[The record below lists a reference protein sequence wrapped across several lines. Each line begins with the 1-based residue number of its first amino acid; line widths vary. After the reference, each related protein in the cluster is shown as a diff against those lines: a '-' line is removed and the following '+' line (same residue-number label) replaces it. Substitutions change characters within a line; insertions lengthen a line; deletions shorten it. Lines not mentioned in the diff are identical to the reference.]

1 MIAVVTLMAVS
12 CSDNKPELL
21 KQVPADTDLV
31 ALIDAQA
38 ILESAGFVA
47 GDGSLQV
54 PQYVADKLSDSQMK
68 DLAEAAALECVDAKA
83 VVIAYNYSDPSP
95 VAFFTLN
102 CREEF
107 VKYLSVRKYDEMS
120 AEDGYTLYGDAGG
133 SRVVVGQNQAY
144 IYDGVRNPV
153 FMPITEVKG
162 MLSSA
167 AKSDITSTPAGKK
180 IGGHTVSMLAAIPS
194 ASQLGVSNM
203 TIPGMPEG
211 SMFLLHADLTGTE
224 LKAESACLDSDGKML
239 MMDDVVS
246 GGFST
251 VDSEA
256 LKYLT
261 ADESLVMAFSLK
273 GVDWDRVMELAGAG
287 LSRSERASLV
297 MIQPYLNAIDGTVAV
312 GAGFA
317 DGMTSVSK
325 IINGNGSES
334 LSGLS
339 FTALVQL
346 KEERAADQ
354 LMQLKGLAQ
363 LSGMSMTNT
372 DSCFSLALDQSN
384 TIYVEEHDGMIIVAN
399 HPLHRSGA
407 NRTVAALPW
416 GSYTGAIG
424 LVLDK
429 SDKIVSDLRMDYEL
443 SVELSGSKDGKSI
456 LVYTLKGGDAKGLIE
471 RTAKCCME
479 ASDAVDRW
487 LK

>member
-54 PQYVADKLSDSQMK
+54 PQYVADKLSDSQIK

-95 VAFFTLN
+95 VAFFTLKS
-102 CREEF
+102 REEF

-120 AEDGYTLYGDAGG
+120 AEGGYTLYGDAGG

-203 TIPGMPEG
+203 TIPGMPDG
-211 SMFLLHADLTGTE
+211 QYVLLHTT
-224 LKAESACLDSDGKML
+224 
-239 MMDDVVS
+239 
-246 GGFST
+246 
-251 VDSEA
+251 
-256 LKYLT
+256 
-261 ADESLVMAFSLK
+261 
-273 GVDWDRVMELAGAG
+273 
-287 LSRSERASLV
+287 
-297 MIQPYLNAIDGTVAV
+297 
-312 GAGFA
+312 
-317 DGMTSVSK
+317 
-325 IINGNGSES
+325 
-334 LSGLS
+334 
-339 FTALVQL
+339 
-346 KEERAADQ
+346 
-354 LMQLKGLAQ
+354 
-363 LSGMSMTNT
+363 
-372 DSCFSLALDQSN
+372 
-384 TIYVEEHDGMIIVAN
+384 
-399 HPLHRSGA
+399 
-407 NRTVAALPW
+407 
-416 GSYTGAIG
+416 
-424 LVLDK
+424 
-429 SDKIVSDLRMDYEL
+429 
-443 SVELSGSKDGKSI
+443 
-456 LVYTLKGGDAKGLIE
+456 
-471 RTAKCCME
+471 
-479 ASDAVDRW
+479 
-487 LK
+487 